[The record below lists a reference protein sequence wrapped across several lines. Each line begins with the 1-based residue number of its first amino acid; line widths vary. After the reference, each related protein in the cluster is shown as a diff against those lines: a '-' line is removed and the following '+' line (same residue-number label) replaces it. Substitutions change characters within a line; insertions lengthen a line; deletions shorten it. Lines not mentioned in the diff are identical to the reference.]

1 MAQAD
6 LPRLTQAGCHIGDLP
21 NCPGVYRFLDEEG
34 HALYIG
40 KSINVR
46 TRVKTH
52 LANARLSSRQHRMVT
67 GTHSIDVR
75 PTAGEVG
82 ALLLENEAIKQ
93 QTPVFNRRQRSIR
106 RMWSFNL
113 NNNVDGF
120 AVPHLQSYSVNKP
133 EILSTYGAYSSRSSA
148 KKALVRTAHEFE
160 LCPQVL
166 SLEAGKGTCFNF
178 QIGRCR
184 GACNGLESPHSH
196 NQRLSAAL
204 CRNGFSAWP
213 IAEPVLLHEVADDPT
228 VQPAEEWHLLHNWA
242 YLGTFDSAEL
252 ARSATQ
258 LPGFMFDKDTYQIL
272 RRTLI
277 HHRLPLL
284 HADTLEPIEWLDQAT
299 AE

>member
-6 LPRLTQAGCHIGDLP
+6 LPRLTQAGCIITDLP
-21 NCPGVYRFLDEEG
+21 KCPGVYRFLDDQG
-34 HALYIG
+34 SALYIG

-52 LANARLSSRQHRMVT
+52 LANARSSSRQHRMVT
-67 GTHSIDVR
+67 GTDSIDVR

-93 QTPVFNRRQRSIR
+93 QTPVFNRRQRSVR
-106 RMWSFNL
+106 RMWSFTL
-113 NNNVDGF
+113 IDDGKGF
-120 AVPHLQSYSVNKP
+120 AIPQLQSYSVNKP
-133 EILSTYGAYSSRSSA
+133 DILATYGAYSSRWSA
-148 KKALVRTAHEFE
+148 KKALERTARESE

-166 SLEAGKGTCFNF
+166 RLEAGSGPCFNS

-184 GACNGLESPHSH
+184 GACSGLESPQSH
-196 NQRLSAAL
+196 NGRLQAAL

-213 IAEPVLLHEVADDPT
+213 ITEPVLLHEVADDPA

-242 YLGTFDSAEL
+242 YLGTFDSPEL
-252 ARSATQ
+252 ARSAKQ

-272 RRTLI
+272 RRTLNQ
-277 HHRLPLL
+277 HQLPLL
-284 HADTLEPIEWLDQAT
+284 HAVTLEPVEWLDQA
-299 AE
+299 ASK